1 MIVYFFIVLEEMDNV
16 IIRMLEEKIVDAMNR
31 RVYKSNV
38 ALFEIVIRFHE
49 SNVSVKLDAFV

>member
-1 MIVYFFIVLEEMDNV
+1 MDNV